1 LGALTPDTW
10 NPSQYERFRDER
22 SRPFFD
28 LLALVRARPGM
39 RVVDLGCGT
48 GELTKK
54 LAEHLY
60 ARETLGLDSSEA
72 MLAKSRA
79 HAGGGLRFEKRDI
92 ADFADAPGDPWDLVF
107 SNAALHWVP
116 AHEELLAKLTRA
128 LAPGGQLAIQVPA
141 AHDHPAQL
149 AAAEVAR
156 EEPFASAVGGY
167 VRYAPV
173 LLPDQYAQVLDA
185 LGCPEQHVRL
195 EVYGHHLESRDQ
207 VVEWMKGSLLTD
219 YEKRLSPDLFGRFL
233 LRYREVLMPRLPDA
247 RPFFFPFKRILL
259 WAAR

>member
-1 LGALTPDTW
+1 LGALTADTW

-54 LAEHLY
+54 LHEHLY

-72 MLAKSRA
+72 MLAKSQA

-92 ADFADAPGDPWDLVF
+92 ADFADAPGAPWDLVF

-141 AHDHPAQL
+141 SHDHPSHL

-156 EEPFASAVGGY
+156 EEPFATALSGY

-173 LLPDQYAQVLDA
+173 LLPEQYAHLLDA
-185 LGCPEQHVRL
+185 LDHPEHHVRL
-195 EVYGHHLESRDQ
+195 QVYGHRLESREQ
-207 VVEWMKGSLLTD
+207 VVEWVKGSLLTD
-219 YEKRLSPDLFGRFL
+219 YEKRMSPDLFGRFL
-233 LRYREVLMPRLPDA
+233 LRYREVLMPRLPDT
-247 RPFFFPFKRILL
+247 RPFFFPFKRILF